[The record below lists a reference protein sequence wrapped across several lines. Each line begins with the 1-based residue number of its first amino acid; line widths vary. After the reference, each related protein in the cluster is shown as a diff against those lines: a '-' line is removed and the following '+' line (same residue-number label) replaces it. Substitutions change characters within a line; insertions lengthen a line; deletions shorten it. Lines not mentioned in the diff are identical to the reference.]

1 MKARRFFVSV
11 LCYAVFFIGKAP
23 DIPAAEAL
31 LLLSMLFFVPAAL
44 DLIQHENGMF
54 RLISVC
60 FPYAAC
66 SASLSLLF
74 HSPLFSLVW
83 LCYTGMIALY
93 GALRLWEREGRS
105 LEEASI
111 DSGLLYL
118 PFGGGWL
125 FAYTLNLQVMDF
137 SPLIVLLTAVHFHYS
152 AFLIPIFNGMLG
164 RKLKKK
170 GLLYAAVTWLIMLSP
185 LFIAIGISFSKT
197 IDVIAVAL
205 YLSALYG
212 SGFLAS
218 ITAFKNS
225 AARRFVIFSSFTLM
239 ITIAFSL
246 IYSYGVFRG
255 RTTFTIQEMIW
266 IHGLVNAFGVI
277 IPALTGWRLESPG
290 PGCERRQGETMS
302 NIYGT
307 WKIGADFLHRHRL
320 QTDSSYQGLADDMS
334 AFQSKGFQPEKVS
347 PLILDFYEH
356 TADYS
361 LTAEISW
368 RPWFKPLA
376 HMYQLISRKTGQIHL
391 GTKTGRQT
399 MDGEIIGVD
408 SARDGRKNVRAWIR
422 TNEVGETVFVALYSA
437 HTHDHITYMNIAL
450 PLPFSNMTGIL
461 KPKAEDGCLILTS
474 SDKRSDRGDE
484 GIFLS
489 TGTGTFKLPLAEHF
503 IIKGQGRK
511 RLCAHHR
518 MWLFGIRFLDIQ
530 YHIEKK
536 DSAVKRA
543 KIANES

>member
-1 MKARRFFVSV
+1 MKFRRFFVSV
-11 LCYAVFFIGKAP
+11 LCYAVFFAGKAP
-23 DIPAAEAL
+23 DIPPAEAL
-31 LLLSMLFFVPAAL
+31 LLLAMLFFVPAAL
-44 DLIQHENGMF
+44 DLTQHENGMF
-54 RLISVC
+54 RLISAC

-66 SASLSLLF
+66 AASLSLLF
-74 HSPLFSLVW
+74 HSPLFSAIW

-93 GALRLWEREGRS
+93 GVLRLWERGGKG

-170 GLLYAAVTWLIMLSP
+170 GLFYTAVTWLIMLSP
-185 LFIAIGISFSKT
+185 LFIAVGISFSKT
-197 IDVIAVAL
+197 IDVFAVAL
-205 YLSALYG
+205 YLAAIYG
-212 SGFLAS
+212 SGFLVS
-218 ITAFKNS
+218 IAAFKNS

-246 IYSYGVFRG
+246 IYSYGVYRG
-255 RTTFTIQEMIW
+255 RPTFTIQEMIW

-277 IPALTGWRLESPG
+277 IPALTGWRLESPE
-290 PGCERRQGETMS
+290 PDCERRQGEMMS
-302 NIYGT
+302 NIYGS
-307 WKIGADFLHRHRL
+307 WRIGADFLQRQRL
-320 QTDSSYQGLADDMS
+320 QSDSSYQGLADDMS
-334 AFQSKGFQPEKVS
+334 AFQRNGFQLETVS

-361 LTAEISW
+361 LTAEIAW

-376 HMYQLISRKTGQIHL
+376 HMYQLISKMTGQIHL
-391 GTKTGRQT
+391 GTKTWRQT
-399 MDGEIIGVD
+399 MEGEIIGVD
-408 SARDGRKNVRAWIR
+408 SAKDGRKNVRAWVR
-422 TNEVGETVFVALYSA
+422 TNEEGETVFVALYSA
-437 HTHDHITYMNIAL
+437 HTHDDITYMNIAL

-489 TGTGTFKLPLAEHF
+489 TGTGTFKLPLAERF
-503 IIKGQGRK
+503 IIKEQGRK
-511 RLCAHHR
+511 RLCAHHC

-536 DSAVKRA
+536 DSAVNRA
-543 KIANES
+543 KIAKES

>member
-1 MKARRFFVSV
+1 
-11 LCYAVFFIGKAP
+11 
-23 DIPAAEAL
+23 
-31 LLLSMLFFVPAAL
+31 
-44 DLIQHENGMF
+44 
-54 RLISVC
+54 
-60 FPYAAC
+60 
-66 SASLSLLF
+66 
-74 HSPLFSLVW
+74 
-83 LCYTGMIALY
+83 
-93 GALRLWEREGRS
+93 
-105 LEEASI
+105 
-111 DSGLLYL
+111 
-118 PFGGGWL
+118 
-125 FAYTLNLQVMDF
+125 MDF

-391 GTKTGRQT
+391 GTKTRRQT

-489 TGTGTFKLPLAEHF
+489 TGTGTFKLPLAERF
-503 IIKGQGRK
+503 IIKEQGRK